1 VGTVLA
7 LPCGVQKTLLAFLAL
22 SLALSGCAHEPSIA
36 KPVEAPDIEAFRRGR
51 AAPIDEDVRGLP
63 GAAAAWFEA
72 ADESQRIY
80 VLEVG
85 PKRKAQPPL
94 VLLHGVGQ
102 RGIRDYFPVLGALA
116 EERHVIAMD
125 LPGFGHSA
133 RGRGELTPEHMVEQV
148 ASVLW
153 AMDVQKADVLGH
165 SSGSAL
171 ALLLAAKSPKL
182 VRRQVLLGVCGVLRP
197 ETMLRSQLHEALN
210 DAREKRPVGAKIAEK
225 SGAALVNA
233 MAVMF
238 PSAGALGDTRL
249 AERRP
254 GVELA
259 AKLLDYNFGP
269 AIAAVRAPTLLV
281 WGKDDEVAPVRIG
294 HLLED
299 RLADAR
305 LEFLDGAGHVPM
317 DDQPREIVEQVRA
330 FLDEPLAR
338 KPAGPAGPFAEVV
351 RCDDE
356 ANVTISGTY
365 DEVLIDGCKQAWLN
379 RVRARR
385 VVVRDSDLR
394 IDHTDIREGL
404 VADDTR
410 LVITGGKIRG
420 DIALD
425 LHGGHHDLAG
435 VVIEGR
441 DAALRARAPTEV
453 LFSVTSLQSPH
464 TRRTLHEERELE
476 AGQEL

>member
-1 VGTVLA
+1 LQWLCLVRR
-7 LPCGVQKTLLAFLAL
+7 TLLACLGLGLVL
-22 SLALSGCAHEPSIA
+22 SSCAHEPSIA
-36 KPVEAPDIEAFRRGR
+36 KPVQPPRIEAFRRSG
-51 AAPIDEDVRGLP
+51 AAPIDEEVRGLP
-63 GAAAAWFEA
+63 EATAAWFET

-80 VLEVG
+80 VLQVG
-85 PKRKAQPPL
+85 PKRNALPPL
-94 VLLHGVGQ
+94 VLIHGVGA

-116 EERHVIAMD
+116 EERRVIAID
-125 LPGFGHSA
+125 LPGFGHSE
-133 RGRGELTPEHMVEQV
+133 RGRGELTPEHMVKQV

-153 AMDVQKADVLGH
+153 AMDVRKADVLGH

-171 ALLLAAKSPKL
+171 ALLLAAQSPEL

-210 DAREKRPVGAKIAEK
+210 EAREERPVGAKIAEK
-225 SGAALVNA
+225 SGDALVNA

-281 WGKDDEVAPVRIG
+281 WGKKDEVAPVRIG

-305 LEFLDGAGHVPM
+305 LVFLDEAGHVPM
-317 DDQPREIVEQVRA
+317 DDQPKALVEQVRD
-330 FLDEPLAR
+330 FLDERLEPRPRA
-338 KPAGPAGPFAEVV
+338 PAGPIAKVV
-351 RCDDE
+351 RCDGE

-365 DEVLIDGCKQAWLN
+365 EEVVIEGCKQAWLN
-379 RVRARR
+379 RVRAGR
-385 VVVRDSDLR
+385 VVVRKSQLR
-394 IDHTDIREGL
+394 IDHTTIREGL
-404 VADDTR
+404 VADDAS
-410 LVITGGKIRG
+410 LVITGGEIRG

-425 LHGGHHDLAG
+425 LRGGHHDLAG

-441 DAALRARAPTEV
+441 EAALRARAPTEV
-453 LFSVTSLQSPH
+453 LFSVTALQSPR
-464 TRRTLHEERELE
+464 TRQMLHEERELE
-476 AGQEL
+476 AGQQL